1 MFNRIFYF
9 SAFDR
14 LKIAII
20 KINYLL
26 LHISW
31 LKINQTY
38 YDINYN
44 SKNLFES
51 SIRVVS
57 LKKTYSPY

>member
-20 KINYLL
+20 KINYYL

-44 SKNLFES
+44 IVTIYS
-51 SIRVVS
+51 RVA
-57 LKKTYSPY
+57 YE